1 MIFDSLQGFGIE
13 LNLNF
18 PLMKC
23 VAFDPNKSKKFFFV
37 LGQVT
42 KASKNWGPDRHGE
55 RGQDWC

>member
-1 MIFDSLQGFGIE
+1 MNDEHFDSIVLL
-13 LNLNF
+13 LN
-18 PLMKC
+18 
-23 VAFDPNKSKKFFFV
+23 PNKNKKRNFF